1 MTVYQSG
8 DQVTYGIHGVCNITA
23 VEKQRVGKKLVEYYV
38 LEPVNSAGSRFYVPT
53 KNEIAVSKL
62 NPVLDASQVQQ
73 LLASDAVRQD
83 VWIEDEGQ
91 RKLRYKELISS
102 GDRAAL
108 VSMVHCLRR
117 HREEQTA
124 AGRKFHLSDENFL
137 HDAQKLL
144 GSEFA
149 IALQIPEDEVEEFVR
164 SAFK

>member
-1 MTVYQSG
+1 MTVYKSG
-8 DQVTYGIHGVCNITA
+8 DQVTYGIHGVCNIIA

-38 LEPVNSAGSRFYVPT
+38 LEPVHCAGSRFYVPT

-91 RKLRYKELISS
+91 RRLRYKELIAS

-108 VSMVHCLRR
+108 VSMVHCLYR

-137 HDAQKLL
+137 NDAQKLL
-144 GSEFA
+144 GSEFS

-164 SAFK
+164 SAFG